1 MVRLM
6 RAQEVGLCLIRKWW
20 RPVTC
25 VGIAA
30 GTIINLCIIPLMTR
44 SIPNMGE
51 GAAWIG
57 ACAAAFAVREVGKA
71 WGTAE

>member
-1 MVRLM
+1 
-6 RAQEVGLCLIRKWW
+6 
-20 RPVTC
+20 
-25 VGIAA
+25 
-30 GTIINLCIIPLMTR
+30 
-44 SIPNMGE
+44 MGE